1 MADEI
6 DTTNDRVMRETERLL
21 HNVRATAAQIPKGE
35 PGECYG
41 CGEHS
46 PRLVNDLCAPCR
58 DRIDEAARRL
68 GR

>member
-6 DTTNDRVMRETERLL
+6 DTTNDRVMQETERLL
-21 HNVRATAAQIPKGE
+21 RATREAASRIPEGA